1 MYYLHCT
8 TDPKFSLNLLT
19 NVSCGLGALDT
30 VQIVYSRFSIHFAQ
44 SVFYQSEKLDS
55 NRWH

>member
-30 VQIVYSRFSIHFAQ
+30 VQIVYSRFSIHFVQ
-44 SVFYQSEKLDS
+44 SDFTNPKK
-55 NRWH
+55 